1 MKIKKLSRIPG
12 KFFYDCYSVND
23 NYIRLIVPEIT
34 DITSNN

>member
-1 MKIKKLSRIPG
+1 MKIKKTFPNTG
-12 KFFYDCYSVND
+12 KVFYDCYSVND